1 MVWFESEMNI
11 SESDIIYTS
20 GLFNDNIL
28 TICISVLICDM
39 TFQGL
44 INKKVM
50 GIKNMFY
57 WKNFVVLD
65 FILKMY

>member
-11 SESDIIYTS
+11 SESDTIYTS
-20 GLFNDNIL
+20 GKFNDNIL

-44 INKKVM
+44 INKKIL

-57 WKNFVVLD
+57 LKNFVVLD
-65 FILKMY
+65 FIPKMY